1 MSVEMHV
8 KGRKKGCLFKTIS
21 QALITLKQEI
31 GKMNDSFR
39 NYLNQW
45 NRIYKEG
52 KNHVVTLLLLTAAA
66 ETTTARYMIF
76 TCYIK
81 PQR

>member
-1 MSVEMHV
+1 MHV

-45 NRIYKEG
+45 NRIYKEE
-52 KNHVVTLLLLTAAA
+52 KLCSNTTAANSSS
-66 ETTTARYMIF
+66 RNNNNSKVYDIYML
-76 TCYIK
+76 Y
-81 PQR
+81 